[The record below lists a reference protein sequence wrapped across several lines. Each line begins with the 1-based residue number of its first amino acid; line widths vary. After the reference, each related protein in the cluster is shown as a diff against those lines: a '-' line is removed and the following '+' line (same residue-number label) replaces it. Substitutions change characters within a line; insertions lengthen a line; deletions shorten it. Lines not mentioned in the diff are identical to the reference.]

1 MCFRSLLR
9 AASVSDSPRHGRL
22 RRVRISM
29 MKVGSKAISTL
40 RSTLAVALML
50 WCAGAGCMVVS
61 YAHGAAM
68 SGVDNAGAQSFKR
81 TMGDTSASAGSHA
94 CCKAHH
100 SSAKIGAAASH
111 SSSRLESF
119 TGFLQVA
126 LPEEPAPSGATS
138 CCPLTSGTFVPAS
151 RAESNDE
158 NASTTDQSD
167 SFSLTLTN
175 SPTALRAFPLRL
187 PDQTQTYLRGCVFLI

>member
-1 MCFRSLLR
+1 
-9 AASVSDSPRHGRL
+9 
-22 RRVRISM
+22 
-29 MKVGSKAISTL
+29 MKLGSKAISRF
-40 RSTLAVALML
+40 RSTLAFALIF
-50 WCAGAGCMVVS
+50 WCAGAGCMIVS

-68 SGVDNAGAQSFKR
+68 SAADNAGAQSVKQ
-81 TMGDTSASAGSHA
+81 TLGGASAGAGSHA

-100 SSAKIGAAASH
+100 SSSKIGAGADH

-126 LPEEPAPSGATS
+126 LPEAPGPSGAS
-138 CCPLTSGTFVPAS
+138 NCCPLTSGTFVPAS
-151 RAESNDE
+151 RGESNND

-167 SFSLTLTN
+167 LFSLTLTN

-187 PDQTQTYLRGCVFLI
+187 PDQNQTYLRGCVFLI

>member
-1 MCFRSLLR
+1 
-9 AASVSDSPRHGRL
+9 
-22 RRVRISM
+22 M

-40 RSTLAVALML
+40 RSTLAFALML

-68 SGVDNAGAQSFKR
+68 STADNAAAQSVKQ
-81 TMGDTSASAGSHA
+81 TLGGASAGAGSHA

-100 SSAKIGAAASH
+100 SSSKIGAAASH

-126 LPEEPAPSGATS
+126 LPEAPAPSGATS

-151 RAESNDE
+151 RAESNNDK
-158 NASTTDQSD
+158 ASIAGQSD
-167 SFSLTLTN
+167 SFPLTLTN
-175 SPTALRAFPLRL
+175 SPAALRAFPLRL
-187 PDQTQTYLRGCVFLI
+187 PDRNQTYLRGCVFLI

>member
-1 MCFRSLLR
+1 MEAVVFR
-9 AASVSDSPRHGRL
+9 
-22 RRVRISM
+22 
-29 MKVGSKAISTL
+29 KL
-40 RSTLAVALML
+40 RSTIAVALML
-50 WCAGAGCMVVS
+50 WCAGTGCMIVS

-68 SGVDNAGAQSFKR
+68 SAAGKSGPQSVKQTLR
-81 TMGDTSASAGSHA
+81 DASAAAGSHA

-100 SSAKIGAAASH
+100 SSSKIGTGSGH

-119 TGFLQVA
+119 TGFQQVA
-126 LPEEPAPSGATS
+126 LPEAPSPSGATS

-151 RAESNDE
+151 RAESNND

-175 SPTALRAFPLRL
+175 SPTAPRAFPLRL
-187 PDQTQTYLRGCVFLI
+187 PDQNQTYLRGCVFLI

>member
-22 RRVRISM
+22 RGVRISM

-81 TMGDTSASAGSHA
+81 TMGDMSASAGSHA

-100 SSAKIGAAASH
+100 SSSKIGAAASH

-126 LPEEPAPSGATS
+126 LPEAPAPSGAS
-138 CCPLTSGTFVPAS
+138 NCCPLTSGTFVPAS
-151 RAESNDE
+151 RAKSNDE
-158 NASTTDQSD
+158 KASTTDQSD

>member
-1 MCFRSLLR
+1 MQAVVFR
-9 AASVSDSPRHGRL
+9 
-22 RRVRISM
+22 
-29 MKVGSKAISTL
+29 KV

-100 SSAKIGAAASH
+100 SSSKIGAAASH

-126 LPEEPAPSGATS
+126 LPEAPAPSGAS
-138 CCPLTSGTFVPAS
+138 NCCPLTSGTFVPAS
-151 RAESNDE
+151 RAESNNDK
-158 NASTTDQSD
+158 ASIAGQSD

>member
-1 MCFRSLLR
+1 
-9 AASVSDSPRHGRL
+9 
-22 RRVRISM
+22 M

-50 WCAGAGCMVVS
+50 WCAGAGCLVVS

-68 SGVDNAGAQSFKR
+68 STADNAGTQSVKR
-81 TMGDTSASAGSHA
+81 TMGGVSAGAGSHA

-100 SSAKIGAAASH
+100 SSAKIGAGVNH

-126 LPEEPAPSGATS
+126 LPEAPAPSGATS

-151 RAESNDE
+151 RAESNNDK
-158 NASTTDQSD
+158 ASIAGQSD

-175 SPTALRAFPLRL
+175 SPAALRAFPLRL